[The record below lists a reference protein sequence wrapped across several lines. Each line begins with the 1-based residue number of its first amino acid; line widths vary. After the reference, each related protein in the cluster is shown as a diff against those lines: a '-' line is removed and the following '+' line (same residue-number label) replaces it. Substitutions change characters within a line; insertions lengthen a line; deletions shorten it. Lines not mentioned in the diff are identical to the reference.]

1 MRRELQEQGYS
12 EREISEFAN
21 RDDLATS
28 AMADDVGPYGRCA
41 IFPEKV
47 LPNAHRMEDMVLIDI
62 FPLLRSIRYLA
73 QSSDYLHARKFL
85 RILIQHEKAYRQISD
100 PGRKARSAGKKSGRV
115 RKKTGLQKKKAV
127 LARALRPVRELS
139 RRRSSSF
146 LATMTHIE
154 VRQYQTTD
162 GRKPLSEWLDG
173 LRDAQARA
181 RIIARLDRLSV
192 G

>member
-1 MRRELQEQGYS
+1 VRRELQEQGYS

-100 PGRKARSAGKKSGRV
+100 PGRKASVLSQKFIELKFPPLVSHKVSTKGRETDERPPEGRV
-115 RKKTGLQKKKAV
+115 GF
-127 LARALRPVRELS
+127 E
-139 RRRSSSF
+139 
-146 LATMTHIE
+146 
-154 VRQYQTTD
+154 
-162 GRKPLSEWLDG
+162 
-173 LRDAQARA
+173 
-181 RIIARLDRLSV
+181 
-192 G
+192 